1 MVIIKCIGYRI
12 MTPLASLLLCNF
24 VCHPVRNLPE
34 KLQTGTVSVCLLR
47 VHYRLNNSIV
57 LLLVATMMIKETDL
71 VLFATTALL
80 ENAIGRSIYTFIKQN
95 SRLINSVRSRCSPN
109 VSCLKERLLMFVY
122 LGKLFRSQFGNV

>member
-1 MVIIKCIGYRI
+1 
-12 MTPLASLLLCNF
+12 
-24 VCHPVRNLPE
+24 
-34 KLQTGTVSVCLLR
+34 
-47 VHYRLNNSIV
+47 
-57 LLLVATMMIKETDL
+57 MMIKETDL

-122 LGKLFRSQFGNV
+122 LGKLFRSQLGNV